1 MDSRRGRFVYAS
13 RLVTFLF
20 GAWLVVGC
28 APPPPEPA
36 SKSSETD
43 AHKKEHHPRRD
54 TEGDGA
60 PRHEEKRDEPS
71 HAEESR
77 NSVPKNVL
85 FVLKYV
91 EEHHEAPAGYEGGRE
106 FHNYGGR
113 NEESLPRRDDHGRAI
128 AYQEWDV
135 NRKVRGVNRGAERLI
150 TGSDG
155 SAFYTSDH
163 YRTFTKIR

>member
-1 MDSRRGRFVYAS
+1 M
-13 RLVTFLF
+13 
-20 GAWLVVGC
+20 
-28 APPPPEPA
+28 
-36 SKSSETD
+36 
-43 AHKKEHHPRRD
+43 
-54 TEGDGA
+54 
-60 PRHEEKRDEPS
+60 
-71 HAEESR
+71 
-77 NSVPKNVL
+77 L

-128 AYQEWDV
+128 AYQEWDI

-155 SAFYTSDH
+155 SAYYTSDH